1 MTFIAI
7 STNNISNVKTSY
19 VSSVTEQIP
28 TNTYTSVTGSEIT
41 YLGPTAAGNKG
52 DAVRGFRVNPG
63 STGDIKVTIDRSE
76 GVNTIQIF
84 QEDAFSTGSAPTGY
98 FKFFDIAKA
107 GKGKGAVGV
116 TVTNATKNYIVL
128 LELDGYSEV
137 SYNGSVVVP

>member
-1 MTFIAI
+1 MATRTIEATLDKF
-7 STNNISNVKTSY
+7 
-19 VSSVTEQIP
+19 SVDA
-28 TNTYTSVTGSEIT
+28 GSEIT

-63 STGDIKVTIDRSE
+63 SSGDIKVTIDRSE
-76 GVNTIQIF
+76 GVNTIKIF
-84 QEDAFSTGSAPTGY
+84 QEDSFSSGSAPTG
-98 FKFFDIAKA
+98 FQKFFDIAKA

-116 TVTNATKNYIVL
+116 TVTNAAKDYVVL

>member
-1 MTFIAI
+1 MATRTIEATLDNF
-7 STNNISNVKTSY
+7 
-19 VSSVTEQIP
+19 SVDA
-28 TNTYTSVTGSEIT
+28 GSEVT

-52 DAVRGFRVNPG
+52 EAVRGFRVNPG

-84 QEDAFSTGSAPTGY
+84 QEDAFATGVAPTGY
-98 FKFFDIAKA
+98 HKFFDIAKA

-116 TVTNATKNYIVL
+116 TVTNAAKNYVVL

>member
-1 MTFIAI
+1 MATRTIEATLDKF
-7 STNNISNVKTSY
+7 
-19 VSSVTEQIP
+19 SVDA
-28 TNTYTSVTGSEIT
+28 GSEIT

-63 STGDIKVTIDRSE
+63 NTGDIKVTIDKSE

-84 QEDAFSTGSAPTGY
+84 QEDAFGTGNAPTGY
-98 FKFFDIAKA
+98 HKFFDIAKA

-116 TVTNATKNYIVL
+116 TVTNAAKNYVVL

>member
-1 MTFIAI
+1 MATRTIEATLDTF
-7 STNNISNVKTSY
+7 
-19 VSSVTEQIP
+19 SVDA
-28 TNTYTSVTGSEIT
+28 GSEIT
-41 YLGPTAAGNKG
+41 YLGPTTAGNKG
-52 DAVRGFRVNPG
+52 DNVRGFRVNPG
-63 STGDIKVTIDRSE
+63 STGDIKVTLDRSE

-98 FKFFDIAKA
+98 QKFFDIAKA

-116 TVTNATKNYIVL
+116 TVTNAAKNYVVL

>member
-1 MTFIAI
+1 MATRTIEATLDTF
-7 STNNISNVKTSY
+7 
-19 VSSVTEQIP
+19 SVD
-28 TNTYTSVTGSEIT
+28 TGSEIT

-63 STGDIKVTIDRSE
+63 STGDIKVTLDRSE

-84 QEDAFSTGSAPTGY
+84 QEDAFATGCAPTGY
-98 FKFFDIAKA
+98 QKFFDIAKA

-116 TVTNATKNYIVL
+116 TVTNAAKDYVVL

>member
-1 MTFIAI
+1 MATRTIEATLDTF
-7 STNNISNVKTSY
+7 
-19 VSSVTEQIP
+19 SVDA
-28 TNTYTSVTGSEIT
+28 GSEIT

-52 DAVRGFRVNPG
+52 DSVRGFRVNPG
-63 STGDIKVTIDRSE
+63 STGDIKVTLDRSE

-84 QEDAFSTGSAPTGY
+84 QEDVFATGSAPTGY
-98 FKFFDIAKA
+98 QKFFNIAKA

-116 TVTNATKNYIVL
+116 TVTNAAKDYVVL